1 MKCIAP
7 NYAELPNYTVTEIS
21 PSSLQHIPVSRTSW
35 VICIKTE
42 KGKRSGHLSSSASP
56 YSPLPSALA
65 TSRLPHSSVR
75 YPRGK
80 ERTLQ
85 TYPSIVV
92 NELWQQTHVHK
103 ASLQMQCNSNRLSQC
118 FHLVPKIS
126 PIYEACI
133 YIFTM
138 QSCIQSLYYHSTN
151 TSLEYPEARD
161 MKEQKYI
168 CSLISRSLHYTVG
181 QTLSKNID

>member
-65 TSRLPHSSVR
+65 TSRLPLMRNSSSVR
-75 YPRGK
+75 SQAAGPEGGRAPL
-80 ERTLQ
+80 TL
-85 TYPSIVV
+85 
-92 NELWQQTHVHK
+92 
-103 ASLQMQCNSNRLSQC
+103 
-118 FHLVPKIS
+118 
-126 PIYEACI
+126 
-133 YIFTM
+133 
-138 QSCIQSLYYHSTN
+138 
-151 TSLEYPEARD
+151 LEPFCLRN
-161 MKEQKYI
+161 I
-168 CSLISRSLHYTVG
+168 H
-181 QTLSKNID
+181 TL